1 MARQVKSEGT
11 EQPEVQI
18 EPEVTKV
25 EEVQIE
31 PEVTKVEEAKSEP
44 EVTKVEEAKSEPE
57 VKKPTAA
64 VTGKVTKKTRIH
76 CVENV
81 DCIVAGNRYKFPK
94 GKETEVPDDV
104 AAILSSAKKAFR
116 M

>member
-18 EPEVTKV
+18 EPEVKKV
-25 EEVQIE
+25 EEVQI
-31 PEVTKVEEAKSEP
+31 
-44 EVTKVEEAKSEPE
+44 EPE

>member
-11 EQPEVQI
+11 DQLEV
-18 EPEVTKV
+18 
-25 EEVQIE
+25 
-31 PEVTKVEEAKSEP
+31 KSEP
-44 EVTKVEEAKSEPE
+44 EVTKVGEVEVELE
-57 VKKPTAA
+57 VKKPTVT
-64 VTGKVTKKTRIH
+64 VTGKVTKKTRVH

-81 DCIVAGNRYKFPK
+81 DCIIAGNRYKFPK

>member
-1 MARQVKSEGT
+1 MTRQVKSEGT

-25 EEVQIE
+25 EKAKIE
-31 PEVTKVEEAKSEP
+31 PEVT
-44 EVTKVEEAKSEPE
+44 
-57 VKKPTAA
+57 KPTAA

-81 DCIVAGNRYKFPK
+81 DCIIAGNRYKFPK

>member
-11 EQPEVQI
+11 EQPEVKI

-25 EEVQIE
+25 EEVKIE
-31 PEVTKVEEAKSEP
+31 PEVT
-44 EVTKVEEAKSEPE
+44 
-57 VKKPTAA
+57 KPTAA

-81 DCIVAGNRYKFPK
+81 DCIVADNRYKFPK

>member
-25 EEVQIE
+25 EEAKVE
-31 PEVTKVEEAKSEP
+31 PEVT
-44 EVTKVEEAKSEPE
+44 
-57 VKKPTAA
+57 KPTAA

>member
-11 EQPEVQI
+11 DQLEVKT
-18 EPEVTKV
+18 EPEVKEVV
-25 EEVQIE
+25 EVK
-31 PEVTKVEEAKSEP
+31 T
-44 EVTKVEEAKSEPE
+44 EPE

>member
-1 MARQVKSEGT
+1 MVRQVKSEGT

-25 EEVQIE
+25 EEAKIE
-31 PEVTKVEEAKSEP
+31 PEVT
-44 EVTKVEEAKSEPE
+44 
-57 VKKPTAA
+57 KPTAA

>member
-25 EEVQIE
+25 EEAKIE
-31 PEVTKVEEAKSEP
+31 PEVTKVEEAKI
-44 EVTKVEEAKSEPE
+44 EPE

>member
-1 MARQVKSEGT
+1 MTRQVKSEGT
-11 EQPEVQI
+11 DQLEVKT
-18 EPEVTKV
+18 EPEVKKV
-25 EEVQIE
+25 VEV
-31 PEVTKVEEAKSEP
+31 EV
-44 EVTKVEEAKSEPE
+44 EPE
-57 VKKPTAA
+57 VKKPTVA
-64 VTGKVTKKTRIH
+64 VTGKVTKKTRVH

-81 DCIVAGNRYKFPK
+81 DCIIAGNRYKFPK

>member
-11 EQPEVQI
+11 EQPEVKI

-25 EEVQIE
+25 EEVKI
-31 PEVTKVEEAKSEP
+31 
-44 EVTKVEEAKSEPE
+44 EPE

-81 DCIVAGNRYKFPK
+81 DCIVADNRYKFPK

-104 AAILSSAKKAFR
+104 AAILSSAKRAFR

>member
-11 EQPEVQI
+11 DQLEVKT
-18 EPEVTKV
+18 EPEVKEVV
-25 EEVQIE
+25 EVEV
-31 PEVTKVEEAKSEP
+31 
-44 EVTKVEEAKSEPE
+44 EPE

-64 VTGKVTKKTRIH
+64 VTGKVTKKTRVH

-81 DCIVAGNRYKFPK
+81 DCIIAGNRYKFPK

>member
-11 EQPEVQI
+11 DQLEVKT
-18 EPEVTKV
+18 EPEVKKV
-25 EEVQIE
+25 VEVEVE
-31 PEVTKVEEAKSEP
+31 PEVKKVV
-44 EVTKVEEAKSEPE
+44 EVEVEPE
-57 VKKPTAA
+57 VKKPTVA
-64 VTGKVTKKTRIH
+64 VTGKVTKKTRVH

-81 DCIVAGNRYKFPK
+81 DCIIAGNRYKFPK

>member
-31 PEVTKVEEAKSEP
+31 PEV
-44 EVTKVEEAKSEPE
+44 
-57 VKKPTAA
+57 KKPTAA

-81 DCIVAGNRYKFPK
+81 DCIIAGNRYKFPK

>member
-1 MARQVKSEGT
+1 MARQVKPEGT

-25 EEVQIE
+25 EE
-31 PEVTKVEEAKSEP
+31 AKI
-44 EVTKVEEAKSEPE
+44 EPE

>member
-11 EQPEVQI
+11 DQLEVKT
-18 EPEVTKV
+18 EPEVKEV
-25 EEVQIE
+25 EEVKI
-31 PEVTKVEEAKSEP
+31 
-44 EVTKVEEAKSEPE
+44 EPE

-81 DCIVAGNRYKFPK
+81 DCIIAGNRYKFPK

>member
-31 PEVTKVEEAKSEP
+31 PEVTKVEE
-44 EVTKVEEAKSEPE
+44 VQIEPE

-64 VTGKVTKKTRIH
+64 VTGKVTKKTRVH

>member
-1 MARQVKSEGT
+1 MARQVKSEVT

-25 EEVQIE
+25 EE
-31 PEVTKVEEAKSEP
+31 AKI
-44 EVTKVEEAKSEPE
+44 EPE

-81 DCIVAGNRYKFPK
+81 DCIIAGNRYKFPK
-94 GKETEVPDDV
+94 GTETEVPDDV

>member
-25 EEVQIE
+25 EEAKIE
-31 PEVTKVEEAKSEP
+31 PEVTN
-44 EVTKVEEAKSEPE
+44 
-57 VKKPTAA
+57 PTAA

-81 DCIVAGNRYKFPK
+81 DCIIAGNRYKFPK

>member
-25 EEVQIE
+25 EEVKI
-31 PEVTKVEEAKSEP
+31 
-44 EVTKVEEAKSEPE
+44 EPE

-81 DCIVAGNRYKFPK
+81 DCIIAGNRYKFPK

>member
-11 EQPEVQI
+11 DQFEAKT
-18 EPEVTKV
+18 EPEVKEVV
-25 EEVQIE
+25 EVK
-31 PEVTKVEEAKSEP
+31 T
-44 EVTKVEEAKSEPE
+44 EPE
-57 VKKPTAA
+57 VKKPTVS
-64 VTGKVTKKTRIH
+64 VTGKVTKKTRVH

-81 DCIVAGNRYKFPK
+81 DCIIAGNRYKFPK

>member
-25 EEVQIE
+25 EE
-31 PEVTKVEEAKSEP
+31 AKI
-44 EVTKVEEAKSEPE
+44 EPE
-57 VKKPTAA
+57 VKKPTVA
-64 VTGKVTKKTRIH
+64 VTGKVTKKTRVH

-81 DCIVAGNRYKFPK
+81 DCIIAGNRYKFPK

>member
-11 EQPEVQI
+11 DQLEVKSEPEVMKVGEVEV

-25 EEVQIE
+25 GEV
-31 PEVTKVEEAKSEP
+31 EV
-44 EVTKVEEAKSEPE
+44 EPE
-57 VKKPTAA
+57 VKKPTVT
-64 VTGKVTKKTRIH
+64 VTGKVTKKTRVH

-81 DCIVAGNRYKFPK
+81 DCIIAGNRYKFPK

>member
-11 EQPEVQI
+11 ERP
-18 EPEVTKV
+18 
-25 EEVQIE
+25 EVQIE
-31 PEVTKVEEAKSEP
+31 PEVTKVEEAKI
-44 EVTKVEEAKSEPE
+44 EPE

>member
-31 PEVTKVEEAKSEP
+31 PEVTKVEEAKI
-44 EVTKVEEAKSEPE
+44 EPE

>member
-11 EQPEVQI
+11 DQLEVK
-18 EPEVTKV
+18 T
-25 EEVQIE
+25 
-31 PEVTKVEEAKSEP
+31 
-44 EVTKVEEAKSEPE
+44 EPE
-57 VKKPTAA
+57 VKEVVEVKTEPGVKKPTVS
-64 VTGKVTKKTRIH
+64 VTGKVTKKTRVH

-81 DCIVAGNRYKFPK
+81 DCIIAGNRYKFPK

>member
-11 EQPEVQI
+11 DQLEVKT
-18 EPEVTKV
+18 EPEVKEVV
-25 EEVQIE
+25 EVEV
-31 PEVTKVEEAKSEP
+31 
-44 EVTKVEEAKSEPE
+44 EPE
-57 VKKPTAA
+57 VKKPTVS
-64 VTGKVTKKTRIH
+64 VTGKVTKKTRVH

-81 DCIVAGNRYKFPK
+81 DCIIAGNRYKFPK
-94 GKETEVPDDV
+94 EKETEVPDDV

>member
-25 EEVQIE
+25 EE
-31 PEVTKVEEAKSEP
+31 AKI
-44 EVTKVEEAKSEPE
+44 EPE
-57 VKKPTAA
+57 VKKPTAT

>member
-11 EQPEVQI
+11 DQLEVKT
-18 EPEVTKV
+18 EPEVKEVV
-25 EEVQIE
+25 EVEVE
-31 PEVTKVEEAKSEP
+31 PEVKEVVEV
-44 EVTKVEEAKSEPE
+44 EVEPE

>member
-11 EQPEVQI
+11 DQLEAKI
-18 EPEVTKV
+18 EPEVKEVGEV
-25 EEVQIE
+25 EV
-31 PEVTKVEEAKSEP
+31 
-44 EVTKVEEAKSEPE
+44 EPE
-57 VKKPTAA
+57 VKKPTVA
-64 VTGKVTKKTRIH
+64 VTGKVTKKTRVH

-81 DCIVAGNRYKFPK
+81 DCIIAGNRYKFPK

>member
-11 EQPEVQI
+11 DQLEVKT

-25 EEVQIE
+25 VEV
-31 PEVTKVEEAKSEP
+31 EV
-44 EVTKVEEAKSEPE
+44 EPE
-57 VKKPTAA
+57 VKKPTVA
-64 VTGKVTKKTRIH
+64 VTGKVTKKTRVH

-81 DCIVAGNRYKFPK
+81 DCIIAGNRYKFPK

>member
-1 MARQVKSEGT
+1 MARQVKSKGT

-25 EEVQIE
+25 EEAKIE
-31 PEVTKVEEAKSEP
+31 PEIT
-44 EVTKVEEAKSEPE
+44 
-57 VKKPTAA
+57 KPTAA

>member
-18 EPEVTKV
+18 EGTDQLEVKTEVTDQL
-25 EEVQIE
+25 EVKTE
-31 PEVTKVEEAKSEP
+31 PEVQ
-44 EVTKVEEAKSEPE
+44 
-57 VKKPTAA
+57 KPTVA
-64 VTGKVTKKTRIH
+64 VTGKVTKKTRVH

-81 DCIVAGNRYKFPK
+81 DCIIAGNRYKFPK

>member
-1 MARQVKSEGT
+1 MARQVKSEVT
-11 EQPEVQI
+11 EQPEA
-18 EPEVTKV
+18 K
-25 EEVQIE
+25 IE
-31 PEVTKVEEAKSEP
+31 PEVTKVEEAKI
-44 EVTKVEEAKSEPE
+44 EPE

-81 DCIVAGNRYKFPK
+81 DCIIAGNRYKFPK

>member
-1 MARQVKSEGT
+1 MARQVKSKGT

-25 EEVQIE
+25 EEAKIE
-31 PEVTKVEEAKSEP
+31 PEVT
-44 EVTKVEEAKSEPE
+44 
-57 VKKPTAA
+57 KPTAA

>member
-11 EQPEVQI
+11 DQLEVKT
-18 EPEVTKV
+18 EPEVKEVV
-25 EEVQIE
+25 EVK
-31 PEVTKVEEAKSEP
+31 T
-44 EVTKVEEAKSEPE
+44 EPE
-57 VKKPTAA
+57 VKKPTVS

-81 DCIVAGNRYKFPK
+81 DCIIAGNRYKFPK

>member
-11 EQPEVQI
+11 DQLEVKT

-25 EEVQIE
+25 GEV
-31 PEVTKVEEAKSEP
+31 EVEL
-44 EVTKVEEAKSEPE
+44 E
-57 VKKPTAA
+57 VKKPTVA
-64 VTGKVTKKTRIH
+64 VTGKVTKKTRVH

-81 DCIVAGNRYKFPK
+81 DCIIAGNRYKFPK

>member
-11 EQPEVQI
+11 DPLEVKTEGTDPLEVKT
-18 EPEVTKV
+18 EPEVTK
-25 EEVQIE
+25 
-31 PEVTKVEEAKSEP
+31 
-44 EVTKVEEAKSEPE
+44 
-57 VKKPTAA
+57 PTVA
-64 VTGKVTKKTRIH
+64 VTGKVTKKTRVH

-81 DCIVAGNRYKFPK
+81 DCIIAGNRYKFPK
-94 GKETEVPDDV
+94 GKETEVPDAV

>member
-18 EPEVTKV
+18 EPEVMKV
-25 EEVQIE
+25 EEAKIE
-31 PEVTKVEEAKSEP
+31 PEVT
-44 EVTKVEEAKSEPE
+44 
-57 VKKPTAA
+57 KPTAA

>member
-11 EQPEVQI
+11 DQLEVKT

-25 EEVQIE
+25 GEVEVE
-31 PEVTKVEEAKSEP
+31 PEVTKVG
-44 EVTKVEEAKSEPE
+44 EVEVEPE
-57 VKKPTAA
+57 VKKPTVA
-64 VTGKVTKKTRIH
+64 VTGKVTKKTRVH

-81 DCIVAGNRYKFPK
+81 DCIIAGNRYKFPK

>member
-11 EQPEVQI
+11 EQPE
-18 EPEVTKV
+18 
-25 EEVQIE
+25 
-31 PEVTKVEEAKSEP
+31 AKI
-44 EVTKVEEAKSEPE
+44 EPE

-81 DCIVAGNRYKFPK
+81 DCIIAGNRYKFPK